1 MRIKKSTFIEKFKG
15 DFNKV
20 DGGCTVIHTK
30 SAQLI
35 KNPFNLGIYTYLA
48 SKPETWN
55 VNPKELSTHFEVGI
69 KKIYKALSDLIMIG
83 LMERKEYREKGRF
96 VDYEYYLYLS
106 PNGQNGVS
114 DNSPNGQKPLG
125 GEPNGQNG
133 CTYKEEI
140 LTLERIEEEKD
151 LSLTQTSKTPR
162 SKTFLTDMLKTQ
174 DQPLNPC
181 YQEKGQLPIG
191 IALPHQVLLANN
203 S

>member
-1 MRIKKSTFIEKFKG
+1 MSIKKSTFIEKFKG

-114 DNSPNGQKPLG
+114 DSSPNGQKPLG

-151 LSLTQTSKTPR
+151 LSLTQTSNPKVNPE
-162 SKTFLTDMLKTQ
+162 DQ
-174 DQPLNPC
+174 DRAHEKRLEEYRAAGNTRNPTSNKPTC
-181 YQEKGQLPIG
+181 LDKLI
-191 IALPHQVLLANN
+191 N
-203 S
+203 